1 MLACLFVNHRTASYP
16 LSKISAHLAKTR
28 ALVLVSVAVT
38 RTSLVSRARTIA
50 YHPAYH
56 VAHAAT
62 THIAPPP
69 APIAAFVAIARR
81 RPAPLVVVIRII
93 VSLVAPSRRRN
104 LVPRASTPR
113 ASRVDVHRVG
123 VVLARIPRPARH
135 RPSSSSSSSSRSSSG
150 RVVCVFP
157 HTVYT
162 YTNDTSSHD
171 SLHEGVIDPP
181 ARGSKSPSHHQS
193 LARLRRARATSRD
206 REDRNAGF
214 DRRRRSRATD
224 ARAIGDRGREDGRGR
239 RRVSSNR
246 GQRRVERGT
255 RDAGRGTRTMA
266 DAEMRA
272 VDAEEND
279 VDELARAMTDAAE
292 KADQERAVGDVD
304 AKGDEGEAT
313 KTETEEGDDGDD
325 EFEEAMRALG
335 DTDDE
340 EDGDVMEVESGEVD
354 EGEDGERARKR
365 GRRSTEGDR
374 AAAEAS
380 EGAGKGSDEP
390 DELPRRTK
398 VLISGNART
407 KENFVGSKGVV
418 KKSADLGGWHWLVLA
433 TGGQVRVQRDAL
445 TVLALPEDANED
457 DEEDEDED
465 DEDDDEKSNMKTR
478 LRRPMRI
485 PGNGPPSQAA
495 AAAMKRLQERRR
507 SARPNCQSNFDRL
520 TITTLQKYKKVYSLP
535 PSEADDNK
543 NALVHEVGKHFMS
556 QKLDEQKVLQQFM
569 CSVADTTQI

>member
-1 MLACLFVNHRTASYP
+1 
-16 LSKISAHLAKTR
+16 
-28 ALVLVSVAVT
+28 
-38 RTSLVSRARTIA
+38 
-50 YHPAYH
+50 
-56 VAHAAT
+56 
-62 THIAPPP
+62 
-69 APIAAFVAIARR
+69 
-81 RPAPLVVVIRII
+81 
-93 VSLVAPSRRRN
+93 
-104 LVPRASTPR
+104 
-113 ASRVDVHRVG
+113 
-123 VVLARIPRPARH
+123 
-135 RPSSSSSSSSRSSSG
+135 
-150 RVVCVFP
+150 
-157 HTVYT
+157 
-162 YTNDTSSHD
+162 
-171 SLHEGVIDPP
+171 
-181 ARGSKSPSHHQS
+181 
-193 LARLRRARATSRD
+193 
-206 REDRNAGF
+206 
-214 DRRRRSRATD
+214 
-224 ARAIGDRGREDGRGR
+224 
-239 RRVSSNR
+239 
-246 GQRRVERGT
+246 
-255 RDAGRGTRTMA
+255 MA

-304 AKGDEGEAT
+304 ANGDEGEAT

-465 DEDDDEKSNMKTR
+465 DEDNDEKSNMKTR

>member
-1 MLACLFVNHRTASYP
+1 
-16 LSKISAHLAKTR
+16 
-28 ALVLVSVAVT
+28 
-38 RTSLVSRARTIA
+38 
-50 YHPAYH
+50 
-56 VAHAAT
+56 
-62 THIAPPP
+62 
-69 APIAAFVAIARR
+69 
-81 RPAPLVVVIRII
+81 
-93 VSLVAPSRRRN
+93 
-104 LVPRASTPR
+104 
-113 ASRVDVHRVG
+113 
-123 VVLARIPRPARH
+123 
-135 RPSSSSSSSSRSSSG
+135 
-150 RVVCVFP
+150 VFP

-171 SLHEGVIDPP
+171 SLNEGVIDPR
-181 ARGSKSPSHHQS
+181 ARGSKSPSI
-193 LARLRRARATSRD
+193 ARAPRETATLERESWAIARTETPDSIAVDDPERPTRARAVIEGARTV
-206 REDRNAGF
+206 EDAVVVVESANV
-214 DRRRRSRATD
+214 
-224 ARAIGDRGREDGRGR
+224 E
-239 RRVSSNR
+239 
-246 GQRRVERGT
+246 VERGT

-279 VDELARAMTDAAE
+279 VDELARAMTDAAQ

-304 AKGDEGEAT
+304 ANGDEGEAT